1 VLGARRRCRWDV
13 GGRLQ
18 EPRFSGRGDRGEQRG
33 ESGRGW
39 ERGREEAPRRVGRLL
54 PVKYGLQLWEA
65 SVLAGAREGGRGGE
79 GRRTSEAEE
88 IRKPWGHGLVGSPL
102 ALCPSG
108 VTSRSMAGGVFSSS
122 LGLYLVVVSIDLS

>member
-1 VLGARRRCRWDV
+1 MLRRVESCGARRAEEEQV
-13 GGRLQ
+13 GGRLP

-65 SVLAGAREGGRGGE
+65 SVLAGAREGGRGEERGGPVRRRKSGNGGATAWW
-79 GRRTSEAEE
+79 GRLSLYAW
-88 IRKPWGHGLVGSPL
+88 WGLL
-102 ALCPSG
+102 L
-108 VTSRSMAGGVFSSS
+108 
-122 LGLYLVVVSIDLS
+122 